1 MRIRNHIWIIVL
13 ILIVITIPFLYGS
26 INSGSDYVFG
36 GFLLN
41 PIDGNSYLAKMHE
54 GWEGSWSFSLPYTPV
69 QGNGVFLFIFY
80 LFLGHLSRWINL
92 PLIIVFHL
100 TRLICSIF
108 FLSMLWRFINFH
120 IKDSKVAFSVF
131 ILSGLGSGL
140 GWIASIFGMLPM
152 DFWVAEAYPFLS
164 IFSNPHFPLSLGL
177 ILAGYII
184 IKNSFQKMR
193 RLFLFLIGFLL
204 AVILPFGFVI
214 LGILLLIE
222 YVISWKDHVKNQ
234 WIDLISFS
242 VGGFPVLFYQFG
254 IINTDPQL
262 IVWNI
267 QNQTPAPQPINLILS
282 LSPALIFALLYIYRK
297 KNIKSDQSTLSL
309 IVWMVAGIFLTYL
322 PFNLQRR
329 FLLGIFIP
337 VSILAMKYLSELVDK
352 QKNRLLVGVLIS
364 FSLISN
370 LIMIISGFVGMKS
383 FQPILYITKSE
394 YEGLKWISSKA
405 NTDDLVLSTS
415 RMGLFLPA
423 YTGRRVI
430 YGHPF
435 ETVNASINE
444 KIVNEFFSCSLTRE
458 DEEEI
463 VRNFEVDYIFWSSR
477 NSSEE
482 CLPRL
487 LEESSPITTLV
498 YPSGI
503 TKIYEIH

>member
-1 MRIRNHIWIIVL
+1 MRISNHIWIIIL
-13 ILIVITIPFLYGS
+13 ILIVITIPFLYGF
-26 INSGSDYVFG
+26 INSESDYVFG

-54 GWEGSWSFSLPYTPV
+54 GWEGSWSFSLPYTPI

-80 LFLGHLSRWINL
+80 LFLGHLSRWFNL
-92 PLIIVFHL
+92 PLIISFHL

-108 FLSMLWRFINFH
+108 FLSVLWRFINFH
-120 IKDSKVAFSVF
+120 IKDNKVAISAF

-140 GWIASIFGMLPM
+140 GWIASIFRMLPM

-164 IFSNPHFPLSLGL
+164 TFSNPHFPLSLGL
-177 ILAGYII
+177 ILAGCII
-184 IKNSFQKMR
+184 FKNPFQKMKR
-193 RLFLFLIGFLL
+193 PFLFSIGFLL

-214 LGILLLIE
+214 LGLLLLIE
-222 YVISWKDHVKNQ
+222 YVISWKDHIKNQ
-234 WIDLISFS
+234 LIDLISFS
-242 VGGFPVLFYQFG
+242 IGGFPVLLYQFV

-262 IVWNI
+262 MVWNI
-267 QNQTPAPQPINLILS
+267 QNQTPAPEPINLILS
-282 LSPALIFALLYIYRK
+282 LSPALIFALFNFSRK
-297 KNIKSDQSTLSL
+297 NDFKRDQSTLSL
-309 IVWMVAGIFLTYL
+309 IMWMVVGILLTYL

-337 VSILAMKYLSELVDK
+337 VSILAMKYLSKRVDK
-352 QKNRLLVGVLIS
+352 QKNRFLVGVLIS

-370 LIMIISGFVGMKS
+370 LIIVISGFVGMKS
-383 FQPILYITKSE
+383 YQPILYITKSE
-394 YEGLKWISSKA
+394 YEGFKWINSRTS
-405 NTDDLVLSTS
+405 NDDLILSTT

-435 ETVNASINE
+435 ETVNALVNE

-458 DEEEI
+458 EEEEI
-463 VRNFEVDYIFWSSR
+463 VRNFDVDYIFWSSS
-477 NSSEE
+477 NSGEE

-487 LEESSPITTLV
+487 LDGSNPITTIE
-498 YPSGI
+498 YPSGM